1 MGHRAWLDIA
11 TLGSLMGIRSKV
23 LTAVRWTAA
32 ARFLGQLVSWAIT
45 IFVIRILAP
54 ADYGLM
60 AMATVLL
67 SFLYLIHD
75 FGLDAVLIQKK
86 DLDEGIRR
94 RIFGVVIVV
103 NLLIFTGLELFA
115 PVVASFFHE
124 PELVAVIRVL
134 AFQFFLFMFETLPLT
149 KLERELDFKNRSIV
163 DLVTLVLGSMI
174 TLLLALAGFGVW
186 ALIWGNLATI
196 ATRIVGLNIIA
207 PCLCRPQFSWRAMQ
221 DVFSFG
227 RSVSVDRTL
236 WFVFAESDKFIGG
249 RMLGTEPLGIY
260 AVASHLASLPINKVA
275 GLIKSIAFPAF
286 SQVQADLSAVR
297 EYLLKAVRVMSIAI
311 FPIFF
316 GMSSVASEIVTVL
329 LGEKW
334 LDVVLPLQILAI
346 VMPLRMISTVMPP
359 VLWGV
364 GKPTVSAINYL
375 IAAIIMPLAL
385 VYGARWGPVGLAM
398 AWLVAYPII
407 YVVTIVRTVR
417 VIQLS
422 ASKLFGAMW
431 RPALAGGV
439 MYIAVIA
446 ARHFLPTDLGGVA
459 RLVTFV
465 VTGIGVY
472 SGLVF
477 AFYREGVN
485 EIQEL
490 LKG

>member
-1 MGHRAWLDIA
+1 MDI
-11 TLGSLMGIRSKV
+11 RNKV
-23 LTAVRWTAA
+23 LTAIRWTAA
-32 ARFLGQLVSWAIT
+32 ARFLGQIVSWAIT
-45 IFVIRILAP
+45 IVVIRILTP

-86 DLDEGIRR
+86 DLDEGTRR
-94 RIFGVVIVV
+94 RIFGVVILV
-103 NLLIFTGLELFA
+103 NILKFTGLELVA
-115 PVVASFFHE
+115 PLIASFFRE
-124 PELVAVIRVL
+124 PQLVAVIRVL
-134 AFQFFLFMFETLPLT
+134 AFQFFLFMFETLPLA

-163 DLVTLVLGSMI
+163 DLVTLVLGSVI
-174 TLLLALAGFGVW
+174 TLSLALAGYGVW
-186 ALIWGNLATI
+186 SLIWGNLVTI
-196 ATRIVGLNIIA
+196 SARIIGLNVIA
-207 PCLCRPQFSWRAMQ
+207 PCLCRPQFSWHEMR

-227 RSVSVDRTL
+227 RLVSVDRTL

-286 SQVQADLSAVR
+286 SQVQAELKAVR
-297 EYLLKAVRVMSIAI
+297 AYLLKAVRVMSIVV
-311 FPIFF
+311 FPVFF
-316 GMSSVASEIVTVL
+316 GISSVAPEIVSVL

-334 LDVVLPLQILAI
+334 LGVVLPLQILAI
-346 VMPLRMISTVMPP
+346 VMPIRMISTILPP

-364 GKPTVSAINYL
+364 GRPAVSAVNYL
-375 IAAIIMPLAL
+375 IAAIIMPLAF
-385 VYGARWGPVGLAM
+385 VVGVRSGPVGLAM

-407 YVVTIVRTVR
+407 YLVTIVRTVR

-422 ASKLFGAMW
+422 GIKLLGAMW

-446 ARHFLPTDLGGVA
+446 ARHFLPTDLGGVV

-472 SGLVF
+472 SVLVF
-477 AFYREGVN
+477 AFYRDGVN